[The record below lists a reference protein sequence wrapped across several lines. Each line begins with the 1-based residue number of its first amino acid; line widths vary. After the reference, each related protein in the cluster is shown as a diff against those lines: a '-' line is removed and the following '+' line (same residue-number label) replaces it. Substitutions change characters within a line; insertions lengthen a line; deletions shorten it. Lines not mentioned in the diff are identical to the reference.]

1 MTDHKARNAQILD
14 ALKGESAQA
23 VADRF
28 GLSRSYIYRLRS
40 DMRRNGHGDGET
52 FQANARPTG
61 PTFREIGTSGLRQF
75 AGNVDEDYDRVFK
88 PLYRKIQ
95 LYREMG
101 DDPIAAAVLM
111 ATKMTIRRLSWSVEP
126 AGETRADEQA
136 AEFLDGCMNDMS
148 HSWNDAIDWALDML
162 QYGFVPMELVYKRRL
177 GDARDPA
184 SNHDDGKIG
193 WRKWIYIG
201 QDTLAQNEPWLFD
214 EHGGIQGFRQQDPNM
229 GTPSIEIPVEKTLLF
244 RTTARKNDPE
254 GRAILRAMY
263 PAWYMKKNLEEI
275 EAISAER
282 FGSGLPVIYLGSDTS
297 RTDDAD
303 SDLTAYK
310 SIVRNI
316 RVDEQMG
323 VVNPYAKMGAGAL
336 EGQGVLVELL
346 TPSGGRPVVLDT
358 TIQRYEKRMAMVGLA
373 QFIHLGMDKVG
384 TQALAGETVD
394 FFTLAVAAWAD
405 LIEETIH
412 RFGTERLFRLNHFPG
427 LTSKPRI
434 AHSPVFKQSLIDVAT
449 FVEKMT
455 GVGLLT
461 PDPELEAHIRELGDL
476 PEKPIEVIQ
485 QQQEETE
492 LRREQMRKMLE
503 AGKKEEGGET
513 EKEETEAEDESP
525 QKPGAAGAEEA
536 TEIFQSD
543 LRGGGPGRRPK
554 AIVHVNA
561 YQRELEDTYADWS
574 DDLARDLA
582 AAEDDDRREEILA
595 AALAALLLRLRQEGR
610 ESMAKWLSSVEP
622 TPEVLQALADAVAE
636 NDRLLEQSLLPAVER
651 KIRGGLQDE
660 DILRALAL
668 GTGAAALAGLLATGR
683 ARVALY
689 AGGLWSF
696 MQHAIGLGALDRVY
710 WHLDPL
716 AHHCPSC
723 LAFGNK
729 EYESFD
735 AMLRE
740 TGGVWP
746 SHGVDCDGNCRCSL
760 EAVRE
765 GLSDPKVGEIFY
777 GSAQPRDR
785 TGKWTGGIGGG
796 AAGRGEAGDISIER
810 VAPGKTPKSVTDDI
824 KTWDGDR
831 RDVALGTITSRSGN
845 DILLVK
851 DGKELVGV
859 VGMRPDR
866 LIFPPQG
873 VPKGK
878 YDYIDGIATKRA
890 GYGRQTMNVAIS
902 HANGRGRGL
911 LLTANVGPVEFYKKL
926 GMHQLKSDKR
936 SFYWTPKEVSMRA
949 GK

>member
-14 ALKGESAQA
+14 ALKDESAQA

-28 GLSRSYIYRLRS
+28 GLSRSYVYRLRS
-40 DMRRNGHGDGET
+40 DMRRNGHGET

-126 AGETRADEQA
+126 AGEARADEQA
-136 AEFLDGCMNDMS
+136 AEFLDGCMGDMS

-162 QYGFVPMELVYKRRL
+162 QFGFVPMELVYKRRL

-184 SNHDDGKIG
+184 SNYDDGKIG

-229 GTPSIEIPVEKTLLF
+229 GTPPVEIPIEKALLF

-263 PAWYMKKNLEEI
+263 SAWWMKKNLEEV

-282 FGSGLPVIYLGSDTS
+282 FGSGIPVVYLGSDTS
-297 RTDDAD
+297 RTDDAN

-310 SIVRNI
+310 NIVRNI

-427 LTSKPRI
+427 LTVKPRI

-461 PDPELEAHIRELGDL
+461 PDPELEAHIRELADL

-485 QQQEETE
+485 QQQEEAE
-492 LRREQMRKMLE
+492 LRREQMRQAL
-503 AGKKEEGGET
+503 AKKKEGGEDGG
-513 EKEETEAEDESP
+513 EEGEGDED
-525 QKPGAAGAEEA
+525 GVGAEEA
-536 TEIFQSD
+536 AEWFYNPAQARDRGGKWTEGAGGGAASGAAGDEAAGGDGDAGVLGGEVAGKWVMGHRSGNEEFLTSTKPTDKKQLKDWKELKNNSDSIPEGEWKSSATFGIHQQAQGNRIAIIREPNALQGRAGYELSLKSPAGLHLPLSGDKSYSSLEEAKGVAKTFLSGSGDSGFIHFQRQLRRIREGRQDSGDMGGERFQSD
-543 LRGGGPGRRPK
+543 LRGGGPGRRSK
-554 AIVHVNA
+554 AIVHVNT
-561 YQRELEDTYADWS
+561 YQRALEDIYADWS
-574 DDLARDLA
+574 EDLARDLA

-610 ESMAKWLSSVEP
+610 ESMAEWLSSVEP

-636 NDRLLEQSLLPAVER
+636 NERLLEQNLLPAIER
-651 KIRGGLQDE
+651 KVRGGLQDE

-668 GTGAAALAGLLATGR
+668 GTGAAALAGLLTTIR

-689 AGGLWSF
+689 AGALWSF
-696 MQHAIGLGALDRVY
+696 MQHAIGLGAPGRVY

-716 AHHCPSC
+716 AHHCASC

-740 TGGVWP
+740 TGGIWP
-746 SHGVDCDGNCRCSL
+746 SHGTDCAGNCRCSL
-760 EAVRE
+760 EAV
-765 GLSDPKVGEIFY
+765 
-777 GSAQPRDR
+777 
-785 TGKWTGGIGGG
+785 
-796 AAGRGEAGDISIER
+796 
-810 VAPGKTPKSVTDDI
+810 
-824 KTWDGDR
+824 
-831 RDVALGTITSRSGN
+831 
-845 DILLVK
+845 
-851 DGKELVGV
+851 
-859 VGMRPDR
+859 
-866 LIFPPQG
+866 
-873 VPKGK
+873 
-878 YDYIDGIATKRA
+878 AT
-890 GYGRQTMNVAIS
+890 
-902 HANGRGRGL
+902 
-911 LLTANVGPVEFYKKL
+911 
-926 GMHQLKSDKR
+926 
-936 SFYWTPKEVSMRA
+936 
-949 GK
+949 

>member
-14 ALKGESAQA
+14 ALKDESAQA

-28 GLSRSYIYRLRS
+28 GLSRSYVYRLRS

-52 FQANARPTG
+52 FQVNARPTG

-88 PLYRKIQ
+88 PLYRKMQ

-136 AEFLDGCMNDMS
+136 AEFLDGCMGDMS

-162 QYGFVPMELVYKRRL
+162 QFGFVPMELVYKRRL
-177 GDARDPA
+177 GNARDPA
-184 SNHDDGKIG
+184 SNYDDGKIG

-229 GTPSIEIPVEKTLLF
+229 GTPPEPIPIEKALLF

-263 PAWYMKKNLEEI
+263 SAWWMKKNLEEV

-282 FGSGLPVIYLGSDTS
+282 FGSGIPVVYLGSDTS
-297 RTDDAD
+297 RTDDAN

-310 SIVRNI
+310 GIVRNI

-427 LTSKPRI
+427 LTGRPRV

-455 GVGLLT
+455 GIGLLT
-461 PDPELEAHIRELGDL
+461 PDPELEAHIRELADL

-485 QQQEETE
+485 QQQEEAE
-492 LRREQMRKMLE
+492 LRREQMRQALAK
-503 AGKKEEGGET
+503 KKEGGAGGDEGDEERGEGS
-513 EKEETEAEDESP
+513 EGE
-525 QKPGAAGAEEA
+525 AGAEEA
-536 TEIFQSD
+536 AEIFQSD

-554 AIVHVNA
+554 AVVHVNA
-561 YQRELEDTYADWS
+561 YQRELEDTYTDWS
-574 DDLARDLA
+574 EDLARDLA

-610 ESMAKWLSSVEP
+610 ESMAEWLSSVEP

-636 NDRLLEQSLLPAVER
+636 NDRLLEQNLLPAIER
-651 KIRGGLQDE
+651 KVRGGLQDE

-668 GTGAAALAGLLATGR
+668 GTGAAALAGLLATIR

-689 AGGLWSF
+689 AGALWSF
-696 MQHAIGLGALDRVY
+696 IQHAIGLGAPDRVY

-716 AHHCPSC
+716 AHHCASC

-746 SHGVDCDGNCRCSL
+746 SHGVECDGNCRCSL
-760 EAVRE
+760 EAV
-765 GLSDPKVGEIFY
+765 
-777 GSAQPRDR
+777 
-785 TGKWTGGIGGG
+785 
-796 AAGRGEAGDISIER
+796 AA
-810 VAPGKTPKSVTDDI
+810 
-824 KTWDGDR
+824 
-831 RDVALGTITSRSGN
+831 
-845 DILLVK
+845 
-851 DGKELVGV
+851 
-859 VGMRPDR
+859 
-866 LIFPPQG
+866 
-873 VPKGK
+873 
-878 YDYIDGIATKRA
+878 
-890 GYGRQTMNVAIS
+890 
-902 HANGRGRGL
+902 
-911 LLTANVGPVEFYKKL
+911 
-926 GMHQLKSDKR
+926 
-936 SFYWTPKEVSMRA
+936 
-949 GK
+949 